1 MTAPPFTV
9 AGAAAGSDD
18 SSAAASDNSGNS
30 GGGGLFARLAKT
42 RRSWAGNLAGLFSG
56 DSSIDRA
63 DRAALEAL
71 HDHLLLADVGVAAS
85 ERIINRLRRDATG
98 RPAELR
104 AALRTALIGILEP
117 CARPLVAEAAGRP
130 FVILMVG
137 VNGVGKTTT
146 AAKLAARLQRDGR
159 KVMLAACDTF
169 RAAAVEQLQHWG
181 RQLDLPV
188 IAQAGGERRADPAA
202 VAFDACV
209 AARARGMD
217 ALLIDTAGRQ
227 HTDANLMAQLQK
239 ITRALGKAEAAFPDE
254 ILLTVDA
261 GNGHNALSQ
270 VAHFQRAT
278 GVTGLCVAKLDG
290 SAKGGMVVALAEQF
304 GAPIRCV
311 GVGQAAADLRPFNAA
326 EFVDA
331 LLPAAG

>member
-9 AGAAAGSDD
+9 AGAAAGSDN

-30 GGGGLFARLAKT
+30 GAGLFARLAKT
-42 RRSWAGNLAGLFSG
+42 RRSWAGLAGLFSG
-56 DSSIDRA
+56 APSIDRA

-98 RPAELR
+98 RPAALR

-146 AAKLAARLQRDGR
+146 AAKLAARLQLDGR

-181 RQLDLPV
+181 RQLDIPV

>member
-42 RRSWAGNLAGLFSG
+42 RRSWAGLAGLFSG
-56 DSSIDRA
+56 APSIDRA

-117 CARPLVAEAAGRP
+117 CARPLVAEAVGRP

-181 RQLDLPV
+181 RQLDIPV
-188 IAQAGGERRADPAA
+188 VAQAGGERRADPAA

-209 AARARGMD
+209 AARARGVD